1 MNEQRSRKLKPGF
14 ESNRLFSLARP
25 QRWNWLD
32 NVTRASRAHF
42 SRVKVQTATLDV
54 DYLGCIVPLKQIRGS
69 VLSENFRCKRAR
81 WECLRINRVERG
93 RRERERLSRPF
104 GSLCV
109 RFNHQKNGCFPL
121 VKTALHFTF
130 DIMCRDAHFIIKC
143 DVTVGPLCVVLKH

>member
-1 MNEQRSRKLKPGF
+1 MKLIGQRDG
-14 ESNRLFSLARP
+14 
-25 QRWNWLD
+25 
-32 NVTRASRAHF
+32 ASRAHF

-69 VLSENFRCKRAR
+69 VLSENFRCKRAH

-121 VKTALHFTF
+121 VKTAFHFTF